1 MGRGSTTRSSFP
13 STPQPQSSSSAVTFD
28 DEENFIT
35 SVLISLHEEI
45 IGNTASSGPAVD
57 AKNRV
62 WNLISDRLCNKIGGV
77 YRNEEQV
84 KTRWR
89 SMRSAYSFKVEKP
102 RHIAELF
109 YKKLQGTTH
118 GVRVSDITVTGI
130 KFPQWLNNLIKND
143 ALLKA
148 KSHESPPPPKQAF
161 SSSRRSILK
170 RTSPAR
176 EEEENDADTAA
187 DAPPERKRSR
197 PTRTCTTVP
206 KLISQFLPSELSA
219 VQRSRNVKRENE
231 KSTTPDSF
239 SPTSV
244 AQAEELNSV
253 TESGTNSP
261 IETGI
266 FWEETDY
273 EIRRRREEEL
283 HQAKLGLL
291 RAQTQESNAKTQLT
305 MLQIK
310 ALMRRQST
318 SSLRLPPSADTVNN
332 EIEVEIP
339 PNESS
344 GETPPNLEINN
355 QTAEV

>member
-57 AKNRV
+57 AKNKV
-62 WNLISDRLCNKIGGV
+62 WNLISNRLCNKIGGV

-118 GVRVSDITVTGI
+118 GVRVSDITVTGM
-130 KFPQWLNNLIKND
+130 KFPQWLNNLIKTD

-148 KSHESPPPPKQAF
+148 KSQESPPPKQAF
-161 SSSRRSILK
+161 LSSRRSILK
-170 RTSPAR
+170 RTSPAQ
-176 EEEENDADTAA
+176 EEEKKDVDTTT

-197 PTRTCTTVP
+197 PTRACTTVP
-206 KLISQFLPSELSA
+206 KLISQFPPSELSS
-219 VQRSRNVKRENE
+219 VRRSRTVKREDE

-244 AQAEELNSV
+244 TQAEELNSV

-273 EIRRRREEEL
+273 EVRRRREEEL

-291 RAQTQESNAKTQLT
+291 RAQTQESDAKRQLT

-310 ALMRRQST
+310 SLMRRQS
-318 SSLRLPPSADTVNN
+318 SLSLRLPSSADTVNN

-344 GETPPNLEINN
+344 VETPPNLEINN